1 MTQHLLV
8 AHGSP
13 DPRHPRAVST
23 LADVLSRRGVP
34 TEAAYLEHDA
44 PSVEGWLEG
53 RSGRVVTLGLFLAPG
68 YHVQVDLPRVLAAAP
83 DAVDIDDRGALG
95 VGPWLMPVLDDLV
108 AQVAAPDA
116 TVVLVGAGSGR
127 RPARASLESFAT
139 RWARHRGGAVT
150 LVHSPD
156 AVATVA
162 GASGAGGSAVAVP
175 LLVAPGVLA
184 DRVRAAADAAGL
196 PCTPTLSAVDGF
208 VDAVARRFTGDDLTR
223 P

>member
-13 DPRHPRAVST
+13 DPRHHRAVST
-23 LADVLSRRGVP
+23 LADTLSRRGVP
-34 TEAAYLEHDA
+34 TGAAYLEHDA
-44 PSVEGWLEG
+44 PSVDGWLEG

-83 DAVDIDDRGALG
+83 PDLRVADRGALG
-95 VGPWLMPVLDDLV
+95 VGSWLMPVLDDLV

-127 RPARASLESFAT
+127 RRARASLERFAVG
-139 RWARHRGGAVT
+139 WARHRGAAVT
-150 LVHSPD
+150 LAHSPD

-162 GASGAGGSAVAVP
+162 GAHAAGGNAVVVP

-184 DRVRAAADAAGL
+184 DRVTAAADAAGL
-196 PCTPTLSAVDGF
+196 PCTPTFSAADGF
-208 VDAVARRFTGDDLTR
+208 VDAVARRLTGDDLTR